1 VLVVFFFKQINEGLN
16 VSRVRVALSMPSEL
30 FM

>member
-1 VLVVFFFKQINEGLN
+1 MFFFFFKQINEGMN
-16 VSRVRVALSMPSEL
+16 VSRDRIALSMPSEL